1 MLVSQLGGE
10 GDLEVKTVDGFQG
23 GEKDVIIISM
33 VRSGGESVGFL
44 KEYRRINVAVTRA
57 RRRLVVVGDAG
68 GVLRRDE
75 FIRGL
80 CEYIEEFGE
89 YRNVDVGGSRG
100 SSDTA
105 SFMKVIERLEEGEG
119 GKKTETRSPPPPH
132 KKAKA
137 KGGKAGIS
145 STTALLNKI
154 DEFMSTSSES
164 LDIPVKLSSKERAVV
179 HEMCEQMGLG
189 HESYGEGAE
198 RRIRVFKKKK
208 KGGRGG
214 GLKEG
219 EEEDG
224 EVERTK
230 VDLSVLRVDSDEE
243 EKEEDG
249 GGEAGN
255 NAWLKELAE
264 KRRKRAEGGQEAACG
279 EDKEAATGIGTKKKK
294 KKKKAKEKK
303 PDISDN
309 TLAIDDNDAFL
320 DALVKETAESHGRKV
335 AGSTGYRSIINGVL
349 NKPVAEREKRVDEN
363 ARRRLREKI
372 GKGKEGRGKKEK
384 GGKAR

>member
-1 MLVSQLGGE
+1 M
-10 GDLEVKTVDGFQG
+10 
-23 GEKDVIIISM
+23 
-33 VRSGGESVGFL
+33 
-44 KEYRRINVAVTRA
+44 
-57 RRRLVVVGDAG
+57 
-68 GVLRRDE
+68 
-75 FIRGL
+75 
-80 CEYIEEFGE
+80 
-89 YRNVDVGGSRG
+89 
-100 SSDTA
+100 
-105 SFMKVIERLEEGEG
+105 
-119 GKKTETRSPPPPH
+119 
-132 KKAKA
+132 
-137 KGGKAGIS
+137 
-145 STTALLNKI
+145 
-154 DEFMSTSSES
+154 
-164 LDIPVKLSSKERAVV
+164 
-179 HEMCEQMGLG
+179 
-189 HESYGEGAE
+189 
-198 RRIRVFKKKK
+198 
-208 KGGRGG
+208 
-214 GLKEG
+214 
-219 EEEDG
+219 
-224 EVERTK
+224 ERTK

>member
-1 MLVSQLGGE
+1 
-10 GDLEVKTVDGFQG
+10 VDGFQG

-208 KGGRGG
+208 KGGGGGGVKGRGRGRWRGG
-214 GLKEG
+214 K
-219 EEEDG
+219 DQ
-224 EVERTK
+224 
-230 VDLSVLRVDSDEE
+230 S
-243 EKEEDG
+243 
-249 GGEAGN
+249 
-255 NAWLKELAE
+255 
-264 KRRKRAEGGQEAACG
+264 
-279 EDKEAATGIGTKKKK
+279 
-294 KKKKAKEKK
+294 
-303 PDISDN
+303 
-309 TLAIDDNDAFL
+309 
-320 DALVKETAESHGRKV
+320 
-335 AGSTGYRSIINGVL
+335 
-349 NKPVAEREKRVDEN
+349 
-363 ARRRLREKI
+363 
-372 GKGKEGRGKKEK
+372 
-384 GGKAR
+384 